1 MHGSLLG
8 RLAAIAAAA
17 GLVLALGRS
26 EQRVAE
32 LIVARNAAAQQ
43 PAQQPA
49 KQPVKQPAKPPT
61 PVARPPCP
69 SDMVL
74 VGGAFCPDVRHEC
87 LEHEAGRGSL
97 PQPRCKVYR
106 EPATCLVARRVSM
119 RYCIDRLEHAAAG
132 AVLPENRRS
141 LADAARTC
149 SAEGKR
155 VCLDAEWTFACE
167 GARMLPYPYGFV
179 LDETAC
185 GTGRTELMDEHRRL
199 ADQRRPRGNL
209 ERCVSPFGVLDMAGN
224 LEEHA
229 LRTSLPVG
237 IRALRAADTV
247 MKGAYW
253 QPGDHR
259 CRAGQTAHDQ
269 YYKGVETGF
278 RCCRDAD

>member
-1 MHGSLLG
+1 MHGSVLG

-17 GLVLALGRS
+17 GLVLALGS
-26 EQRVAE
+26 SQERVAA
-32 LIVARNAAAQQ
+32 LVIAGKA
-43 PAQQPA
+43 
-49 KQPVKQPAKPPT
+49 PAKPPAK
-61 PVARPPCP
+61 PLAQPPAPRARPPCP

-74 VGGAFCPDVRHEC
+74 VAGAFCPDVRHEC

-97 PQPRCKVYR
+97 PQARCKVYR
-106 EPATCLVARRVSM
+106 EPATCLVPRRVPM

-132 AVLPENRRS
+132 AVLPENRQS

-155 VCLDAEWTFACE
+155 FCLDAEWTFACE
-167 GARMLPYPYGFV
+167 GERMLPYPYGFV

-185 GTGRTELMDEHRRL
+185 GTGRTDLMDQYGRL
-199 ADQRRPRGNL
+199 ADHRRPRGNL
-209 ERCVSPFGVLDMAGN
+209 ARCASAFGVFDMAGN

-229 LRTSLPVG
+229 LRASLPLG
-237 IRALRAADTV
+237 MRALRAAETV